1 MSECLFWGTPSPGS
15 LSWPDWGEQGT
26 EEGPG
31 VEEDEDW
38 ALVDMAPLIVPLGA
52 WVVNSLGTSLMT
64 DSVLKGAIN
73 GGTISDLKDG
83 IDPGVT

>member
-1 MSECLFWGTPSPGS
+1 MRWCECLFWRTPPPGS
-15 LSWPDWGEQGT
+15 LSWGEQGT

-31 VEEDEDW
+31 VEEDEGW

>member
-1 MSECLFWGTPSPGS
+1 M
-15 LSWPDWGEQGT
+15 
-26 EEGPG
+26 
-31 VEEDEDW
+31 
-38 ALVDMAPLIVPLGA
+38 VDMAPLIVPLGA